1 MPAIRLI
8 FFDMEGTIFRK
19 CVEAGDT
26 QVAPSSWFTIAQHL
40 GDQAC
45 AEEKATQEK
54 WNNGKYTGYLEWM
67 EDTIRIHAKYD
78 LRREVFFR
86 ILEAVQFMPGV
97 HEVFK
102 SVHDAGIH
110 TALVTGG
117 FKHQANQAAK
127 ALRIK
132 HVFAGCEYFWDDQ
145 GILTHWNLLPADYH
159 GKVDFMR
166 SLSKDYGYSL
176 EELAFVG
183 DGQND
188 IHLAEAVGV
197 SIAFNGHE
205 TLREAATHSIAQE
218 PGDEDLRAI
227 LPYLELNL

>member
-1 MPAIRLI
+1 MAAIKLI
-8 FFDMEGTIFRK
+8 FFDMEGTIFSK
-19 CVEAGDT
+19 CVDAEDT
-26 QVAPSSWFTIAQHL
+26 KVAPSSWFTIAKYL
-40 GDQAC
+40 GDRAC
-45 AEEKATQEK
+45 AEEKATQKK
-54 WNNGKYTGYLEWM
+54 WNNGEYTGYLEWM
-67 EDTIRIHAKYD
+67 EDTVRIHAKYG
-78 LRREVFFR
+78 LRREAFLR
-86 ILEAVQFMPGV
+86 ILDAVEFMSGAY
-97 HEVFK
+97 EVFK

-117 FKHQANQAAK
+117 FKHQANRAAT

-145 GILTHWNLLPADYH
+145 DILAHWNLLPADYH

-166 SLSKDYGYSL
+166 SLLRDYDYSL

-188 IHLAEAVGV
+188 IHLAEEVGI

-205 TLREAATHSIAQE
+205 TLQEAATHSIVQE
-218 PGDEDLRAI
+218 QGDEDLRAI
-227 LPYLELNL
+227 LPYLELSL